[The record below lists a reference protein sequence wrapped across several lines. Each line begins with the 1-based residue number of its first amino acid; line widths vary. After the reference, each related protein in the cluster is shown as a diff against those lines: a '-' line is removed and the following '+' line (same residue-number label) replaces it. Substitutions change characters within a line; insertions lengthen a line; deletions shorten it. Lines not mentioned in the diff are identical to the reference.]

1 MDRLTGRDAFG
12 DIVANEEMQIIAQK
26 ILILK
31 NYIVL

>member
-26 ILILK
+26 K
-31 NYIVL
+31 Y